1 MRVGFSDSGQTLYL
15 VQGRANPVL
24 HGPNSIESNLFH
36 HGETN
41 IQGWMNVGE
50 SYSCDLEQRTLL
62 PRSPIYEL
70 EKQEGGVIQRLKMFG
85 AATAAA
91 ELLQSHL

>member
-1 MRVGFSDSGQTLYL
+1 
-15 VQGRANPVL
+15 
-24 HGPNSIESNLFH
+24 
-36 HGETN
+36 
-41 IQGWMNVGE
+41 MNVRE
-50 SYSCDLEQRTLL
+50 SYSCALEQGTLL